1 MTDAPRQRPLP
12 LTRHTWSPPHTASH
26 LQPLPLLRVVSLPLR
41 RALPP
46 AMWRVCTCA
55 PLRSSFFSCSIN
67 LSSQPDVGRASCIP
81 NTKNNHFSVTG
92 GGEGG
97 CLEGMAGSRSGGGW
111 VGVGGTKG
119 VGGWGMSG
127 GLFQLAGTRFNCSY
141 SSRGGVMGR
150 KKGCV
155 LFFFS
160 SENPHNP
167 QNVECM
173 PL

>member
-1 MTDAPRQRPLP
+1 MP
-12 LTRHTWSPPHTASH
+12 
-26 LQPLPLLRVVSLPLR
+26 
-41 RALPP
+41 
-46 AMWRVCTCA
+46 
-55 PLRSSFFSCSIN
+55 
-67 LSSQPDVGRASCIP
+67 GRD
-81 NTKNNHFSVTG
+81 
-92 GGEGG
+92 GGEQ
-97 CLEGMAGSRSGGGW
+97 EWWW
-111 VGVGGTKG
+111 VGGDGGTRG

-150 KKGCV
+150 RKGCV

-160 SENPHNP
+160 FSENPHNP